1 MYLSMYG
8 MGGLGMGMMNPL
20 MSMPGLGGGGG
31 PFSASGLFD
40 PRMTAMSSMTQMV
53 GMGGM
58 SGSGAMAGAPGDDG
72 EATLTQTVGSA
83 LSGAAKNTMEQLR
96 GRKK

>member
-1 MYLSMYG
+1 MYG

-40 PRMTAMSSMTQMV
+40 PRMTAMSSMTQIV
-53 GMGGM
+53 GMGGT
-58 SGSGAMAGAPGDDG
+58 GGLGAMAGDDG
-72 EATLTQTVGSA
+72 EAILTQTAGSA
-83 LSGAAKNTMEQLR
+83 LSNAAKTTMEQLR
-96 GRKK
+96 SRKK

>member
-1 MYLSMYG
+1 MYG

-40 PRMTAMSSMTQMV
+40 PRMTGMSSVTQV
-53 GMGGM
+53 AGMGGM
-58 SGSGAMAGAPGDDG
+58 GGDES
-72 EATLTQTVGSA
+72 EAVLTQTVGSA
-83 LSGAAKNTMEQLR
+83 LTNAAKGTMEQLKS
-96 GRKK
+96 RKK

>member
-1 MYLSMYG
+1 MYLTMYG

-40 PRMTAMSSMTQMV
+40 PRMTGMSSVTQV
-53 GMGGM
+53 AGMGGM
-58 SGSGAMAGAPGDDG
+58 GAMGGDES
-72 EATLTQTVGSA
+72 EAVLAQTVGSA
-83 LSGAAKNTMEQLR
+83 LTNAAKGTMEQLKS
-96 GRKK
+96 RKK

>member
-1 MYLSMYG
+1 MYG

-40 PRMTAMSSMTQMV
+40 PRMTGMSSVTQV
-53 GMGGM
+53 AGMGGT
-58 SGSGAMAGAPGDDG
+58 GGLGAMAGDES
-72 EATLTQTVGSA
+72 EAILTQTVGSA
-83 LSGAAKNTMEQLR
+83 LTNAAKGTMEQLR
-96 GRKK
+96 SRKK

>member
-1 MYLSMYG
+1 
-8 MGGLGMGMMNPL
+8 MGMMNPL

-40 PRMTAMSSMTQMV
+40 PRMSAMSSMTQMA

-58 SGSGAMAGAPGDDG
+58 SGLGSMSGGTSPGDDS
-72 EATLTQTVGSA
+72 EAALTQTVGSA
-83 LSGAAKNTMEQLR
+83 LSNAAKSTMEKLQ
-96 GRKK
+96 GQKK

>member
-1 MYLSMYG
+1 
-8 MGGLGMGMMNPL
+8 MMNPL
-20 MSMPGLGGGGG
+20 MSMPGLGGAAG

-53 GMGGM
+53 SMGGM
-58 SGSGAMAGAPGDDG
+58 SGLGSMAGGTSPGDDS

-83 LSGAAKNTMEQLR
+83 LSTAAKNTMEQLQS
-96 GRKK
+96 RKK